1 MFCAGLNSTAKG
13 RAVFFNM
20 INLALEL
27 GATLI
32 GVRFC
37 PNLLWEEI
45 FFLELRNGPISLIQM
60 GAAH

>member
-1 MFCAGLNSTAKG
+1 M
-13 RAVFFNM
+13 FFNM

-32 GVRFC
+32 GVRFG
-37 PNLLWEEI
+37 PNLMREEI
-45 FFLELRNGPISLIQM
+45 FVLELRNGPISLIQM